1 MPAEAAVCTL
11 SLAQAWPPT
20 HLCRKP
26 QVLELE
32 QPVEDRAGFVYDKAA
47 ITRAL
52 QANGGAI
59 VCPVAGASHTVRM
72 ADLRPCRRIERAK
85 KAARLQ
91 NLRNMVQQQAAPA
104 AAAADAGA
112 GASSSSRPR
121 RGA

>member
-1 MPAEAAVCTL
+1 MPAETAVCTL

-20 HLCRKP
+20 HLCPKP

-72 ADLRPCRRIERAK
+72 ADLRPCKRIERAK

-91 NLRNMVQQQAAPA
+91 NLRNMVQQQAGPA

-112 GASSSSRPR
+112 GASSSRPR